1 MKKVFPSRNIIP
13 LTVEHPVFD
22 SFYRMESLDMRPR
35 LVSGDDTPI
44 PYAGAL
50 EDAWLPSAER
60 IVGALREAAT
70 E

>member
-1 MKKVFPSRNIIP
+1 
-13 LTVEHPVFD
+13 
-22 SFYRMESLDMRPR
+22 MRPR